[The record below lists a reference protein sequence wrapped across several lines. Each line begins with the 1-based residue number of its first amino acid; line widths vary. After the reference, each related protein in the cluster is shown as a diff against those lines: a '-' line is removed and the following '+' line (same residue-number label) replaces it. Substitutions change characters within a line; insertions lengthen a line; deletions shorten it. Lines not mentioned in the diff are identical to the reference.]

1 MCLNGSKML
10 LGNFIVRFPCSVCFA
25 EGQNEIILCKEKLD
39 IYSPLLLFYF
49 LFLVYNWYTFFFSLY
64 FFFFLFVFPLP
75 SHCFT
80 VVERDVSK
88 KASKNREERR
98 KSEYSRLGEKQHC
111 YLYKHWDTR
120 LLKSCLSFLSVKQIV
135 CQGECYIFD

>member
-1 MCLNGSKML
+1 MARRCFCAISLCDFLVLFVLPRARKREYYAKKSWIFIL
-10 LGNFIVRFPCSVCFA
+10 LYFCFT
-25 EGQNEIILCKEKLD
+25 
-39 IYSPLLLFYF
+39 FYF
-49 LFLVYNWYTFFFSLY
+49 WYTIGIRFFSLY

-120 LLKSCLSFLSVKQIV
+120 LLKSCLSFLSVK
-135 CQGECYIFD
+135 